1 MVNVTPNVVSKR
13 DKASIQNRGGTHPE
27 RTRRLSGVF
36 SPVSK
41 VDNDPGDNLVAL
53 MHVLQSID
61 LDSSKAKLNERTIS
75 DNNGGR
81 IIL

>member
-13 DKASIQNRGGTHPE
+13 DKASIQIRGGTHPE

-36 SPVSK
+36 SHISK
-41 VDNDPGDNLVAL
+41 VDDDPGNNLVAL
-53 MHVLQSID
+53 MNVLQSID
-61 LDSSKAKLNERTIS
+61 LDGPKAQLNERTIS